1 MLGLKSLPNW
11 FTVGNLFLG
20 ILAIIMVFN
29 GSSDTAS
36 MLVII
41 AMLLDG
47 LDGRVARALNAQSE
61 FGKEL
66 DSLSD
71 VISFGVA
78 PAFVMYVAAF
88 QGLNP
93 ALGWIVTALFP
104 ICGALRLARF
114 NVTEGVPGYFLGLPI
129 PAAGGVLCTLALFS
143 EWIPIWVM
151 VVSSLALSFLMVST
165 VKYPSFKQMAL
176 SRDWIWITPTI
187 IVGVASI
194 AVFYPGWISK
204 LLFIPLL
211 IYALFGLRKNAEVI
225 AIAARR
231 RMRALKVPKPKL
243 AKIQRNRKSQGDTVA
258 TNGSSSASE
267 SVKKDGSS
275 RGTGDPNDSGDGGG
289 GGD

>member
-1 MLGLKSLPNW
+1 MGLKQLPNW

-29 GSSDTAS
+29 ERSDMAS
-36 MLVII
+36 ILVII

-88 QGLNP
+88 QGLHE

-104 ICGALRLARF
+104 ICGALRLARY
-114 NVTEGVPGYFLGLPI
+114 NVSAGLPGYFLGLPI
-129 PAAGGVLCTLALFS
+129 PAAGGVLCTLALFADD
-143 EWIPIWVM
+143 IPIWVM
-151 VVSSLALSFLMVST
+151 VLSSLALSYLMVST
-165 VKYPSFKQMAL
+165 VKYPNFKQLGL
-176 SRDWIWITPTI
+176 SKRVVWITPFI
-187 IVGVASI
+187 IIGAASVA
-194 AVFYPGWISK
+194 VLHPGWASK

-211 IYALFGLRKNAEVI
+211 LYALFGLRKNVELI
-225 AIAARR
+225 AKAAGRRVRAVRGQRPLQARR
-231 RMRALKVPKPKL
+231 GRKAKLLRFGMRRPRDEAEPSEPK
-243 AKIQRNRKSQGDTVA
+243 QD
-258 TNGSSSASE
+258 
-267 SVKKDGSS
+267 
-275 RGTGDPNDSGDGGG
+275 
-289 GGD
+289 